1 MNKNDR
7 RIKYVS
13 LLDSFG
19 TFYQKE
25 DDDYAVPNEET
36 KNSWQYLLFKK
47 FDIEL
52 NKTTLEPLSQN
63 GSCIEYIQWALDVLI
78 ESQWETFKNATF
90 IVGVPDPNRIW
101 FCEYPSVS
109 HIANLANEGFRKSF
123 LNFANSMGS
132 DTYKLERQMHSAFE
146 FAANGCYPRELAF
159 QKAKSFIAY
168 IHYIRKKYNLNII
181 ALPISESEE
190 SIGIQ
195 YNSFKTH
202 GTLQDIQFKEIAA
215 KNDKAREKNQ
225 HYLLSP
231 MSPWLGT
238 DGRVNHLIKENHEI
252 LAEKIYNSMT
262 NNVDLD
268 LSTGFVQNVIT
279 KENCIE
285 YKKLNVHKQSR
296 DTNIDTVYNNV
307 IANPF

>member
-1 MNKNDR
+1 MKKND
-7 RIKYVS
+7 IKYVS

-25 DDDYAVPNEET
+25 NDDYGVPNEET

-47 FDIEL
+47 FGIEL

-63 GSCIEYIQWALDVLI
+63 GSCIEYIQWSLDYLI
-78 ESQWETFKNATF
+78 ECQWDIIKDAT
-90 IVGVPDPNRIW
+90 IIIGVPDPNRIW
-101 FCEYPSVS
+101 FCEYPSIS
-109 HIANLANEGFRKSF
+109 HIVNLGNNGFRKGF
-123 LNFANSMGS
+123 LDHANRMGS
-132 DTYKLERQMHSAFE
+132 DTYKLEKQMNSAFE

-168 IHYIRKKYNLNII
+168 IHYIRKKYDLNII

-202 GTLQDIQFKEIAA
+202 GTLQDVQFREIAA
-215 KNDKAREKNQ
+215 KNDKDRVKLQN
-225 HYLLSP
+225 YLLSP
-231 MSPWLGT
+231 KSLWLGA
-238 DGRVNHLIKENHEI
+238 DGRVNHLIRENHAI

-268 LSTGFVQNVIT
+268 LSTGFVQNIIT
-279 KENCIE
+279 ETNYKE
-285 YKKLNVHKQSR
+285 YKKLNIHKLTQ
-296 DTNIDTVYNNV
+296 DTNIDTVYNNTV
-307 IANPF
+307 AGPF